1 MIIENVLP
9 KRATLP
15 SDAMEKKMWTAGEL
29 FALGLVLR
37 LLLVVLGAYVDAG
50 TSLPLVGQLE
60 YTDVDYKVF
69 GYASEA
75 ADGPYT
81 REDYKYP
88 PFLAWLMHGNALLGT
103 TLFGKGVF
111 CLADAASIFLIHDLS
126 VAIVPSTAK
135 ETRTSQASAAAW
147 MQALNVPSMVICSRG
162 NADSLTNFLVLLLLR
177 QGGVRGDETA
187 AGVVLGL
194 LIYLRLYPVI
204 YVPIVL
210 LSLPPTLRARM
221 RFAASLALSF
231 AFWFTLSFLLY
242 GWDYVNAAI
251 LFHFIR
257 QDARHN
263 FSPWFYQ
270 HYLCQHAVLEGC
282 HGLGTSFWTILCAC
296 LKHLPLIVQGAAI
309 LLLAWRFTRPGS
321 GPGSGAK
328 NRHMRLLK
336 GLFITTATFVHL
348 NKVSTAQYFS
358 WYLCFLPLLVC
369 GGQKEQSQQQAL
381 YSHLGAYVGA
391 LAVWLLLALALE
403 FHGTETFFPLFL
415 ASLAFLSAALKAS
428 AATTNCP

>member
-1 MIIENVLP
+1 
-9 KRATLP
+9 
-15 SDAMEKKMWTAGEL
+15 MWTTRKV

-37 LLLVVLGAYVDAG
+37 LLLVVLGACVDAG

-69 GYASEA
+69 VYASEA
-75 ADGPYT
+75 ADGPYA

-103 TLFGKGVF
+103 ALFGKGVF
-111 CLADAASIFLIHDLS
+111 CLADAASVFLIHDLS
-126 VAIVPSTAK
+126 VATALSSTK
-135 ETRTSQASAAAW
+135 ETRALQASAAAW
-147 MQALNVPSMVICSRG
+147 MQALNVPAMVICSRG

-177 QGGVRGDETA
+177 QGCVRGDETA

-194 LIYLRLYPVI
+194 LVYLRLYPVI

-210 LSLPPTLRARM
+210 LSLPPSLRARM
-221 RFAASLALSF
+221 RFGTSLALSF

-251 LFHFIR
+251 LFHFTR

-270 HYLCQHAVLEGC
+270 QYLCQNAVLEGC
-282 HGLGTSFWTILCAC
+282 HDMGITFWTFLCAG
-296 LKHLPLIVQGAAI
+296 LKHLPLIVQGATV
-309 LLLAWRFTRPGS
+309 LLLAWRFTRPGPEPE
-321 GPGSGAK
+321 PGSGSEH
-328 NRHMRLLK
+328 RHMRLLK
-336 GLFITTATFVHL
+336 GLFLTTATFVHL
-348 NKVSTAQYFS
+348 NTVSTAQYFS

-369 GGQKEQSQQQAL
+369 GGQKEPSQRAL
-381 YSHLGAYVGA
+381 YGYFGAYVGA

-403 FHGTETFFPLFL
+403 FHGVETFFPLFL
-415 ASLAFLSAALKAS
+415 ASLTFLSAALRAG
-428 AATTNCP
+428 AATTNCL